1 MNTRK
6 QTHMIYTPKRRIP
19 IGEPMQRDDGT
30 YELRIK
36 RANRDEF
43 DEITL
48 DYLMTSI
55 VSCVQLGNSAYGG
68 EAKV

>member
-1 MNTRK
+1 
-6 QTHMIYTPKRRIP
+6 
-19 IGEPMQRDDGT
+19 MQRDDGT
-30 YELRIK
+30 YVLRIK

-48 DYLMTSI
+48 DYLMTPI